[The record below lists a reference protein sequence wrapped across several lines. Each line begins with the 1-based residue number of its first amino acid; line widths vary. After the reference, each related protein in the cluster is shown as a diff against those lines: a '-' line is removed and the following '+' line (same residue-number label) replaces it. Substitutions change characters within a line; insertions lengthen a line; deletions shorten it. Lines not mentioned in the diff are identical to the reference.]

1 MSDFSHVI
9 STHTFAPQM
18 ANFYDFFFGS
28 YHLLS
33 PPSDTSSTHTLAAL
47 QVRGCGG
54 TEITGVSDKL
64 LLGREAQPGIPAAES
79 SASIN
84 KWAAE
89 PLCR

>member
-9 STHTFAPQM
+9 STHKFAPQM
-18 ANFYDFFFGS
+18 ANFYDFSFFLFRS

-33 PPSDTSSTHTLAAL
+33 SSSSTHTLAAL
-47 QVRGCGG
+47 QVRACGG

-64 LLGREAQPGIPAAES
+64 LLGREAQAGIPAAES

>member
-18 ANFYDFFFGS
+18 ANFYDFVFLFKS
-28 YHLLS
+28 YHFLS
-33 PPSDTSSTHTLAAL
+33 SSSSIYTLAAL

-54 TEITGVSDKL
+54 TEIIGVSDK